1 MKKIFILC
9 MALALINPLQAQEPD
24 AAPETPAV
32 EELPAIEESVP
43 VEVEAPEAEEAP
55 EVPESPEAPES
66 LATEAESPAYGDTV
80 NVLNKVEVIE
90 TPENTRVTLGENE
103 VIIVED
109 NGDTVRVVLGSRGL
123 SIVEGENGTEI
134 KVMDMDEI
142 SKKRHRSRKKR
153 FRPHYAGF
161 EFGLSNYMTADW
173 SLVLPADQQYM
184 DLNTGRSWNWNIN
197 PVDFGIGLGTSYVGL
212 ASGLGFEFSYY
223 NFEGQNGIM
232 KDAVTNDIVEYVPS
246 YAGNITRSRL
256 HTGYIS
262 VPLLLEFQIPTSSR
276 GRVYLSGGVIGSA
289 KLWSS
294 TTIKYKVAGDKS
306 KEKTRGDFNLTPFRY
321 GFTVRA
327 GYRNFGLYANYMMS
341 SFFKPNTGPEL
352 YPFTVGIAFTW

>member
-1 MKKIFILC
+1 
-9 MALALINPLQAQEPD
+9 MATLMCIPGYPQQNDTIP
-24 AAPETPAV
+24 
-32 EELPAIEESVP
+32 
-43 VEVEAPEAEEAP
+43 EAPEA
-55 EVPESPEAPES
+55 PEA
-66 LATEAESPAYGDTV
+66 PAYGDTV

-90 TPENTRVTLGENE
+90 TPANTRVSLGENE

-123 SIVEGENGTEI
+123 SIVEGEDGTEI
-134 KVMDMDEI
+134 KVMDMNEVEE
-142 SKKRHRSRKKR
+142 KRHRKRKKR

-161 EFGLSNYMTADW
+161 ELGLSNYMTSNW
-173 SLVLPADQQYM
+173 SLVLPPEHQFM

-212 ASGLGFEFSYY
+212 ASGLGFEFTYY

-232 KDAVTNDIVEYVPS
+232 KDPVTNNIVEYVPT
-246 YAGNITRSRL
+246 YADNISRSRL

-262 VPLLLEFQIPTSSR
+262 VPLILEFQSPTSGR

-306 KEKTRGDFNLTPFRY
+306 KEKTRGDFNLSPFRY

-327 GYRNFGLYANYMMS
+327 GYRNFGIYANYMMTS
-341 SFFKPNTGPEL
+341 LFKPNTGPEL